1 MSEEQKQQVGEVFL
15 RLKTTHKRMTRLQQ
29 ASINIFIRNVDEDRL
44 AKNKLAFMQIDADN
58 SGQLD

>member
-58 SGQLD
+58 SG

>member
-1 MSEEQKQQVGEVFL
+1 MSEEQKQQVGDVFL

>member
-1 MSEEQKQQVGEVFL
+1 MSEDQKQQVGEVFL

-29 ASINIFIRNVDEDRL
+29 ASITIFLRNVDEDRL
-44 AKNKLAFMQIDADN
+44 AKNKQAFMQIDADN